1 MRASYSPVSPELK
14 KDMSQM
20 WNTGKDC
27 INHLHK
33 IISRFDKVCL
43 YACSHVVVSNVRSSN
58 RLLPALFQCV
68 KAKLTK
74 NMSLRWVLQLLAK
87 EFSAVEKIKTMGCSY
102 MAAAG
107 LLDEK
112 TAEA

>member
-1 MRASYSPVSPELK
+1 MY
-14 KDMSQM
+14 Q
-20 WNTGKDC
+20 G
-27 INHLHK
+27 
-33 IISRFDKVCL
+33 
-43 YACSHVVVSNVRSSN
+43 
-58 RLLPALFQCV
+58 
-68 KAKLTK
+68 KLTK
-74 NMSLRWVLQLLAK
+74 NMLRWVLQLLAK